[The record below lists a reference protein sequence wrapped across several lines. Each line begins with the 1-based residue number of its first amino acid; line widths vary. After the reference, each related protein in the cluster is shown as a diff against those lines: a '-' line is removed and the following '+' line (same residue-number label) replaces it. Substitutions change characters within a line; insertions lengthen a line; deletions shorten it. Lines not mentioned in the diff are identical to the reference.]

1 MTERVHRQ
9 SYYTDRVITVA
20 FDPKRRWRRV
30 QELVRHFW
38 HRWLREW
45 IPSLSPRQKWF
56 KMKKDIKPGNTVL
69 VLSPDTTRGRWPLG
83 RILEVYPGKDGHI
96 QSVRLQVQY
105 SRPIVKVCPLE
116 LE

>member
-1 MTERVHRQ
+1 M
-9 SYYTDRVITVA
+9 
-20 FDPKRRWRRV
+20 

-56 KMKKDIKPGNTVL
+56 KMKKDIKPGNIVL
-69 VLSPDTTRGRWPLG
+69 EVSPDTPRGQWPLG

-96 QSVRLQVQY
+96 RSVRLQVGKKQY
-105 SRPIVKVCPLE
+105 SKPIVKVCPLE